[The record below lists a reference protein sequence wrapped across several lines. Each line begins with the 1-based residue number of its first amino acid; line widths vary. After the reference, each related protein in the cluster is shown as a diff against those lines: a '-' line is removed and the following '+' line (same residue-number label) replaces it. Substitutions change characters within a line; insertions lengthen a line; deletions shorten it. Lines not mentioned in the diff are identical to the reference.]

1 MPQAAPADTPCA
13 ATSPERSLG
22 LQLRRI
28 VTLLVAAID
37 RRMEP
42 LGLTDAQWKP
52 LLRLLSADGA
62 TATALARE
70 CHIDSGGLTRL
81 LDRLQ
86 AKGLVRRERA
96 PHDRRVVQVALTDEG
111 RAVANQLPELL
122 AQVQAQML
130 RGFDEA
136 EQQALRGLLGRLQA
150 NAEALAGPADD

>member
-1 MPQAAPADTPCA
+1 MPQAAPADPPCV
-13 ATSPERSLG
+13 ATLTERSLG

-52 LLRLLSADGA
+52 LLRLLSADSA

-86 AKGLVRRERA
+86 AKGLVRRQRA
-96 PHDRRVVQVALTDEG
+96 PHDRRVVLVALTDEG
-111 RAVANQLPELL
+111 RAIASQLPELL
-122 AQVQAQML
+122 VQVQAQL
-130 RGFDEA
+130 LHGFDEA
-136 EQQALRGLLGRLQA
+136 EQQALRGLLARLQA
-150 NAEALAGPADD
+150 NAQALAEPVPD